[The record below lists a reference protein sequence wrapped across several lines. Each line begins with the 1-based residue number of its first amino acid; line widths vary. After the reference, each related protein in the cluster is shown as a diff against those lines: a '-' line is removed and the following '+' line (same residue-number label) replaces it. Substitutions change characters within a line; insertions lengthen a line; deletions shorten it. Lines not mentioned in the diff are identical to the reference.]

1 MGTFVSGIMIMSTGS
16 FAIMDFSEKR
26 AFSWCYSD
34 GLLQVSSDYGENMPA
49 IQVMHDITT
58 EDRSIIPIL
67 HANFVQTW
75 MQLQP
80 SFEMTKQQL

>member
-16 FAIMDFSEKR
+16 FVIMDFSEKR

-34 GLLQVSSDYGENMPA
+34 GLLQMSSDYGENMPA

-67 HANFVQTW
+67 NANF
-75 MQLQP
+75 LQS
-80 SFEMTKQQL
+80 SFEMNKQHI